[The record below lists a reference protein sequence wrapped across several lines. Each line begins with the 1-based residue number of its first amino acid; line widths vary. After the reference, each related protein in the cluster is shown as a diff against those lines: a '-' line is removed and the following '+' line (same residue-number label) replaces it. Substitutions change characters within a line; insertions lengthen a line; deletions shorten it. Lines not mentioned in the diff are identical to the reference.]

1 MVDWQQ
7 IIDEH
12 GTTVWRRLWRMLGN
26 RADADECF
34 QETLLAA
41 LQVSRRQKIESWPAL
56 LRGLATAR
64 AMDRLRQRYRQ
75 NDLLGI
81 AGDASGNGR
90 PTPVESVASAEPD
103 PSGRLVASELSQRL
117 RKALACLPSK
127 QAEAIC
133 LYALDG
139 WSHQEIGLQLGMTEN
154 SVGVTIHRAW
164 QRLRELLGD
173 HPPLSRSGR
182 GAEGEGS
189 HSGREA
195 GGGLP

>member
-12 GTTVWRRLWRMLGN
+12 GTAVWRQLWRMVGN

-34 QETLLAA
+34 QETFLAA
-41 LQVSRRQKIESWPAL
+41 VKVARQQKIESWPAL

-81 AGDASGNGR
+81 GGDASGNGR
-90 PTPVESVASAEPD
+90 SVPVESVASAEPD

-117 RKALACLPSK
+117 RKALARLPGK
-127 QAEAIC
+127 QAEAFC

-139 WSHQEIGLQLGMTEN
+139 WSHRGDRPAT
-154 SVGVTIHRAW
+154 RDD
-164 QRLRELLGD
+164 RKLR
-173 HPPLSRSGR
+173 GR
-182 GAEGEGS
+182 DDPSCPAETS
-189 HSGREA
+189 
-195 GGGLP
+195 